1 MTFRCRPDNI
11 FKLENNIGNIFY
23 FEKGLN
29 PGVILKVGWV
39 WVRVNVVLNRTVV
52 VDSDCRF
59 NNLCG
64 SHLQS
69 QSELYHVSWWYYTLM
84 VLCQLMVLYFFI
96 LLLLRYRNVEQNVF
110 LHYFQNKSLDCIW
123 AFMRPQNRVVVEHFL
138 YLCPLL
144 GLSICTKYA
153 EKNLK
158 LKKKNCLQHGSGIY
172 LLRRKKTFLLL

>member
-1 MTFRCRPDNI
+1 
-11 FKLENNIGNIFY
+11 
-23 FEKGLN
+23 
-29 PGVILKVGWV
+29 
-39 WVRVNVVLNRTVV
+39 
-52 VDSDCRF
+52 
-59 NNLCG
+59 
-64 SHLQS
+64 
-69 QSELYHVSWWYYTLM
+69 M

-144 GLSICTKYA
+144 ELSICTKYA

-158 LKKKNCLQHGSGIY
+158 LKKKIVYIVALVFIY
-172 LLRRKKTFLLL
+172 SMGRKHFCPLKDYCNHRSR